1 MFIQSIQTDPRF
13 FFAVV
18 ITVVVSITIHELA
31 HGIVAIWRGDRTPID
46 EGHMT
51 LNPLVHMGAFSIVAL
66 LVAGIAWGA
75 MPIDPTRIRGRFGEA
90 MVAVAGPV
98 SNVILAL
105 LSLTT
110 LGLWLRFEG
119 DWRPEGTPLGNLQ
132 YLLQVFG
139 VMNIALAMFNMIP
152 IPPLD
157 GSKIVENLIP
167 RLRTMFHHLST
178 SGASMIVFIVAFSS
192 AGKVLFPAAFWL
204 RHHWLQIV
212 SGLALGSG

>member
-1 MFIQSIQTDPRF
+1 MFIQSLQNNPRF

-31 HGIVAIWRGDRTPID
+31 HGVVAIWRGDRTPID

-51 LNPLVHMGAFSIVAL
+51 LNPLVHMGAFSIIAL

-75 MPIDPTRIRGRFGEA
+75 MPINPARIRGRFGEA

-105 LSLTT
+105 LSLTA
-110 LGLWLRFEG
+110 LGLWWRFEG
-119 DWRPEGTPLGNLQ
+119 GVRDEGPLGNLQ
-132 YLLQVFG
+132 YLLRIFG
-139 VMNIALAMFNMIP
+139 LMNIALAMFNLIP

-157 GSKIVENLIP
+157 GSKILENLIP
-167 RLRTMFHHLST
+167 SLRTMFHHLST
-178 SGASMIVFIVAFSS
+178 SGASMIVFIIAFSS
-192 AGKVLFPAAFWL
+192 AGKLIFPAAGEAQAW
-204 RHHWLQIV
+204 WLQWLLTV
-212 SGLALGSG
+212 GR